1 MHMIDGIKD
10 QLDGLVAEFSA
21 VKHLLD
27 NFRIINL
34 VDFVL
39 IRFSLHVHYG
49 NKTCQKLLRISLNE
63 KYLPLFNRSAV
74 WPDFISTL

>member
-10 QLDGLVAEFSA
+10 QLDGLVTEFSA

-34 VDFVL
+34 VDFVF
-39 IRFSLHVHYG
+39 ICFSLHVHYG
-49 NKTCQKLLRISLNE
+49 NKTCQKLL
-63 KYLPLFNRSAV
+63 
-74 WPDFISTL
+74 